1 MSREATCSGLSVRD
15 SSASTTGSRERWS
28 VGLTL
33 TLATSTAL
41 DAGEAIED
49 EGVEDAFE
57 VMTEISD
64 TARTARWTGECF
76 MYTTASNRL
85 QYLIALRCPCRW

>member
-64 TARTARWTGECF
+64 TARTARWTGDATSSLVSLRHK
-76 MYTTASNRL
+76 TTRSSL
-85 QYLIALRCPCRW
+85 CK